1 MIEKRMPASQIAHAG
16 VLGSSINDAADLIIN
31 PKRYVLL
38 KTERIVIQNYLINAS
53 TEAEELID
61 A

>member
-1 MIEKRMPASQIAHAG
+1 MPASQIAHAG

-53 TEAEELID
+53 TEAEDLIG